1 MVHTFSILLVEDDD
15 PLRRC
20 LAEVLAMRGWR
31 VHSTGIGQEAIEIA
45 RSRHVDF
52 TILDLHLRGMTGIDV
67 LTKIATEIGPLP
79 SIMMSGQAS
88 QEETLAALRAGAF
101 SFLRKPLEM
110 NNLLS
115 TVEQLI
121 RTRLGGSGP
130 RPHFPS

>member
-1 MVHTFSILLVEDDD
+1 
-15 PLRRC
+15 
-20 LAEVLAMRGWR
+20 
-31 VHSTGIGQEAIEIA
+31 VHSTGHGAEAVEIA
-45 RSRHVDF
+45 RAIHVDLS
-52 TILDLHLRGMTGIDV
+52 ILDLHLRGMTGIDV